1 MIYDPHKKHIDL
13 VCMGKCTHD
22 ASFSKAVLVGKAC
35 QKKVFTISKH

>member
-1 MIYDPHKKHIDL
+1 MTPITNISILFAK
-13 VCMGKCTHD
+13 GKCTHD